1 MEDQRS
7 ILKKVFGYDSFRPG
21 QEEIVKRLLG
31 GQDVLAVMPTGAGK
45 SICYQ
50 VPALLLPGITLV
62 VSPLVSLMKD
72 QVGALVQAG
81 VAAAFLNNSLTDNQK
96 ALMLHR
102 AREGWYKI
110 IYVAP
115 ERLETEKKEP
125 VPEYKK
131 NPEMEMPTVE
141 VNGQECVGM
150 IEIPALGL
158 KLPII
163 SEWSDAKLKK
173 APCRYSGSAYLKN
186 MIIAGHNYRTHFSG
200 IKRLNPGDSVVFTD
214 ADGNV
219 FSYDV
224 AEIETVGGYDIEK
237 MEAGDWDLT
246 LFTCTNK
253 GKARAAVR
261 CREIEE

>member
-1 MEDQRS
+1 MADDIMGMCDKEHRQYVQYGRQDGKAMKGK
-7 ILKKVFGYDSFRPG
+7 ILTGVG
-21 QEEIVKRLLG
+21 LL
-31 GQDVLAVMPTGAGK
+31 LIAA
-45 SICYQ
+45 
-50 VPALLLPGITLV
+50 ALLLTVYNIRESDRAGSESEEMV
-62 VSPLVSLMKD
+62 VRME
-72 QVGALVQAG
+72 
-81 VAAAFLNNSLTDNQK
+81 SLTAD
-96 ALMLHR
+96 L
-102 AREGWYKI
+102 
-110 IYVAP
+110 P
-115 ERLETEKKEP
+115 ERLETEKKEL
-125 VPEYKK
+125 VPEYVK

-158 KLPII
+158 KLPVI

-219 FSYDV
+219 FSYEV

-237 MEAGDWDLT
+237 LEAGDWDLT

>member
-1 MEDQRS
+1 MADDIMGMCDKEHRQYVQYGRQDGKAMKGK
-7 ILKKVFGYDSFRPG
+7 ILTGVG
-21 QEEIVKRLLG
+21 LL
-31 GQDVLAVMPTGAGK
+31 LIAA
-45 SICYQ
+45 
-50 VPALLLPGITLV
+50 ALLLTVYNIRESDRAGSESEEMV
-62 VSPLVSLMKD
+62 VRME
-72 QVGALVQAG
+72 
-81 VAAAFLNNSLTDNQK
+81 SLTAD
-96 ALMLHR
+96 L
-102 AREGWYKI
+102 
-110 IYVAP
+110 P
-115 ERLETEKKEP
+115 ERLETEKKEL
-125 VPEYKK
+125 VPEYVK

-141 VNGQECVGM
+141 VSGQECVGM

-158 KLPII
+158 KLPVI

-219 FSYDV
+219 FSYEV

>member
-1 MEDQRS
+1 MCQ
-7 ILKKVFGYDSFRPG
+7 GTSFFR
-21 QEEIVKRLLG
+21 
-31 GQDVLAVMPTGAGK
+31 VLAEQKNNTIKKEHRQHMQYGGRDSKTMKGKLLTGVGLMLIAA
-45 SICYQ
+45 
-50 VPALLLPGITLV
+50 ALLLTVYNIRESDRAGAESEEMV
-62 VSPLVSLMKD
+62 VRME
-72 QVGALVQAG
+72 
-81 VAAAFLNNSLTDNQK
+81 SLTA
-96 ALMLHR
+96 AL
-102 AREGWYKI
+102 
-110 IYVAP
+110 P
-115 ERLETEKKEP
+115 ERLETEKKEL

-158 KLPII
+158 KLPVI

-214 ADGNV
+214 ADGNI
-219 FSYDV
+219 FSYEV

>member
-1 MEDQRS
+1 MQYGGR
-7 ILKKVFGYDSFRPG
+7 DSKTMKG
-21 QEEIVKRLLG
+21 KLL
-31 GQDVLAVMPTGAGK
+31 TGVGLLLIAA
-45 SICYQ
+45 
-50 VPALLLPGITLV
+50 ALLLTVYNIRESDRAGSESEEMV
-62 VSPLVSLMKD
+62 VRME
-72 QVGALVQAG
+72 
-81 VAAAFLNNSLTDNQK
+81 SLTAD
-96 ALMLHR
+96 L
-102 AREGWYKI
+102 
-110 IYVAP
+110 P
-115 ERLETEKKEP
+115 ERLETEKKEL
-125 VPEYKK
+125 VPEYVK

-158 KLPII
+158 KLPVI

-219 FSYDV
+219 FSYEV

>member
-1 MEDQRS
+1 MADDIMGMCDKEHRQYVQYGRQDGKVMKGK
-7 ILKKVFGYDSFRPG
+7 ILTGVG
-21 QEEIVKRLLG
+21 LL
-31 GQDVLAVMPTGAGK
+31 LIAA
-45 SICYQ
+45 
-50 VPALLLPGITLV
+50 ALLLTVYNIRESDRAGAESEEMV
-62 VSPLVSLMKD
+62 VRME
-72 QVGALVQAG
+72 
-81 VAAAFLNNSLTDNQK
+81 SLTAD
-96 ALMLHR
+96 L
-102 AREGWYKI
+102 
-110 IYVAP
+110 P
-115 ERLETEKKEP
+115 ERLETEKKEL

-158 KLPII
+158 KLPVI

-214 ADGNV
+214 ADGNI
-219 FSYDV
+219 FSYEV

>member
-1 MEDQRS
+1 MADDIMGMCDKEHRQYVQYGRQDGKVMKGK
-7 ILKKVFGYDSFRPG
+7 ILTGVG
-21 QEEIVKRLLG
+21 LL
-31 GQDVLAVMPTGAGK
+31 LIAA
-45 SICYQ
+45 
-50 VPALLLPGITLV
+50 ALLLTVYNIRESDRAGAESEEMV
-62 VSPLVSLMKD
+62 VRME
-72 QVGALVQAG
+72 
-81 VAAAFLNNSLTDNQK
+81 SLTA
-96 ALMLHR
+96 AL
-102 AREGWYKI
+102 
-110 IYVAP
+110 P
-115 ERLETEKKEP
+115 ERLETEKKEL

-158 KLPII
+158 KLPVI

-173 APCRYSGSAYLKN
+173 APCRYSGSVYLKN

-200 IKRLNPGDSVVFTD
+200 IKRLNPSDSVVFTD

-219 FSYDV
+219 FSYEV

>member
-1 MEDQRS
+1 MADDIMGMCDKEHRQYVQYGRQDGKAMKGK
-7 ILKKVFGYDSFRPG
+7 ILTGVG
-21 QEEIVKRLLG
+21 LL
-31 GQDVLAVMPTGAGK
+31 LIAA
-45 SICYQ
+45 
-50 VPALLLPGITLV
+50 ALLLTVYNIRESDRAGSESEEMV
-62 VSPLVSLMKD
+62 VRME
-72 QVGALVQAG
+72 
-81 VAAAFLNNSLTDNQK
+81 SLTAD
-96 ALMLHR
+96 L
-102 AREGWYKI
+102 
-110 IYVAP
+110 P
-115 ERLETEKKEP
+115 ERLETEKKEL
-125 VPEYKK
+125 VPEYVK

-158 KLPII
+158 KLPVI
-163 SEWSDAKLKK
+163 SEWNDAKLKK

-219 FSYDV
+219 FSYEV

>member
-1 MEDQRS
+1 MQYGGR
-7 ILKKVFGYDSFRPG
+7 DSKTMKG
-21 QEEIVKRLLG
+21 KLL
-31 GQDVLAVMPTGAGK
+31 TGVGLLLIAA
-45 SICYQ
+45 
-50 VPALLLPGITLV
+50 ALLLTVYNIRESDRAGSESEEMV
-62 VSPLVSLMKD
+62 VRME
-72 QVGALVQAG
+72 
-81 VAAAFLNNSLTDNQK
+81 SLTAD
-96 ALMLHR
+96 L
-102 AREGWYKI
+102 
-110 IYVAP
+110 P
-115 ERLETEKKEP
+115 ERLETEKKEF

-158 KLPII
+158 KLPVI

-219 FSYDV
+219 FSYEV

>member
-1 MEDQRS
+1 MADDIMGMCDKEHRQYVQYGRQDGKAMKGK
-7 ILKKVFGYDSFRPG
+7 ILTGVG
-21 QEEIVKRLLG
+21 LL
-31 GQDVLAVMPTGAGK
+31 LIAA
-45 SICYQ
+45 
-50 VPALLLPGITLV
+50 ALLLTVYNIRESDRAGSESEEMV
-62 VSPLVSLMKD
+62 VRME
-72 QVGALVQAG
+72 
-81 VAAAFLNNSLTDNQK
+81 SLTAD
-96 ALMLHR
+96 L
-102 AREGWYKI
+102 
-110 IYVAP
+110 P
-115 ERLETEKKEP
+115 ERLETEKKEL
-125 VPEYKK
+125 VPEYVK

-158 KLPII
+158 KLPVI

-173 APCRYSGSAYLKN
+173 APCRYGGSAYLKN

-219 FSYDV
+219 FSYEV

>member
-1 MEDQRS
+1 MADDIMGMCDKEHRQYVQYGRQDGKVMKGK
-7 ILKKVFGYDSFRPG
+7 ILTGVG
-21 QEEIVKRLLG
+21 LL
-31 GQDVLAVMPTGAGK
+31 LIAA
-45 SICYQ
+45 
-50 VPALLLPGITLV
+50 ALLLTVYNIRESDRAGAESEEMV
-62 VSPLVSLMKD
+62 VRME
-72 QVGALVQAG
+72 
-81 VAAAFLNNSLTDNQK
+81 SLTAD
-96 ALMLHR
+96 L
-102 AREGWYKI
+102 
-110 IYVAP
+110 P
-115 ERLETEKKEP
+115 ERLETEKKEL

-158 KLPII
+158 KLPVI

-186 MIIAGHNYRTHFSG
+186 MIIAGHNFRTHFSG
-200 IKRLNPGDSVVFTD
+200 IKRLNPGDSVVFKD

-219 FSYDV
+219 FSYEV

>member
-1 MEDQRS
+1 MADDIMGMCDKEHRQYVQYGRQDGKVMKGK
-7 ILKKVFGYDSFRPG
+7 ILTGVG
-21 QEEIVKRLLG
+21 LL
-31 GQDVLAVMPTGAGK
+31 LIAA
-45 SICYQ
+45 
-50 VPALLLPGITLV
+50 ALLLTVYNIRESDRAGAESEDMV
-62 VSPLVSLMKD
+62 VRME
-72 QVGALVQAG
+72 
-81 VAAAFLNNSLTDNQK
+81 SLTAD
-96 ALMLHR
+96 L
-102 AREGWYKI
+102 
-110 IYVAP
+110 P
-115 ERLETEKKEP
+115 ERLETEKKEL

-158 KLPII
+158 KLPVI

-219 FSYDV
+219 FSYEV

>member
-1 MEDQRS
+1 MKGK
-7 ILKKVFGYDSFRPG
+7 IL
-21 QEEIVKRLLG
+21 
-31 GQDVLAVMPTGAGK
+31 TGAGLLL
-45 SICYQ
+45 IAA
-50 VPALLLPGITLV
+50 ALLLTVYNIRESDRAGAESEEMV
-62 VSPLVSLMKD
+62 VRME
-72 QVGALVQAG
+72 
-81 VAAAFLNNSLTDNQK
+81 SLTAD
-96 ALMLHR
+96 L
-102 AREGWYKI
+102 
-110 IYVAP
+110 P
-115 ERLETEKKEP
+115 ERLETEKKEL

-158 KLPII
+158 KLPVI

-219 FSYDV
+219 FSYEV

-246 LFTCTNK
+246 LFTCTIGGQTRVTIRLERVEVFRNPEQED
-253 GKARAAVR
+253 AVQS
-261 CREIEE
+261 EK

>member
-1 MEDQRS
+1 MADDIMGMCDKEHRQYVQYGRQDGKAMKGK
-7 ILKKVFGYDSFRPG
+7 ILTGVG
-21 QEEIVKRLLG
+21 LL
-31 GQDVLAVMPTGAGK
+31 LIAA
-45 SICYQ
+45 
-50 VPALLLPGITLV
+50 ALLLTVYNIRESDRAGSESEEMV
-62 VSPLVSLMKD
+62 VRME
-72 QVGALVQAG
+72 
-81 VAAAFLNNSLTDNQK
+81 SLTAD
-96 ALMLHR
+96 L
-102 AREGWYKI
+102 
-110 IYVAP
+110 P
-115 ERLETEKKEP
+115 ERLETEKKEL

-158 KLPII
+158 KLPVI

-219 FSYDV
+219 FSYEG

>member
-1 MEDQRS
+1 MKGK
-7 ILKKVFGYDSFRPG
+7 IL
-21 QEEIVKRLLG
+21 
-31 GQDVLAVMPTGAGK
+31 TGAGLLL
-45 SICYQ
+45 IAA
-50 VPALLLPGITLV
+50 ALLLTVYNIRESDRAGAESEEMV
-62 VSPLVSLMKD
+62 VRME
-72 QVGALVQAG
+72 
-81 VAAAFLNNSLTDNQK
+81 SLTA
-96 ALMLHR
+96 AL
-102 AREGWYKI
+102 
-110 IYVAP
+110 P

-200 IKRLNPGDSVVFTD
+200 IKRLNTGDSVVFTD

-219 FSYDV
+219 FSYEV

-246 LFTCTNK
+246 LFTCTIGGQTRVTIRLERVEVFRNP
-253 GKARAAVR
+253 
-261 CREIEE
+261 ETEEPAKSEK

>member
-1 MEDQRS
+1 MQYGGR
-7 ILKKVFGYDSFRPG
+7 DSKTMKG
-21 QEEIVKRLLG
+21 KLL
-31 GQDVLAVMPTGAGK
+31 TGVGLLLIAA
-45 SICYQ
+45 
-50 VPALLLPGITLV
+50 ALLLTVYNIRESDRAGAESEEMV
-62 VSPLVSLMKD
+62 VRME
-72 QVGALVQAG
+72 
-81 VAAAFLNNSLTDNQK
+81 SLTAD
-96 ALMLHR
+96 L
-102 AREGWYKI
+102 
-110 IYVAP
+110 P
-115 ERLETEKKEP
+115 ERLETEKKEF

-158 KLPII
+158 KLPVI

-219 FSYDV
+219 FSYEV

-261 CREIEE
+261 CREIEK

>member
-1 MEDQRS
+1 MADDIMKMCEKEHRQHMQYGRQDGKAMKGK
-7 ILKKVFGYDSFRPG
+7 IL
-21 QEEIVKRLLG
+21 
-31 GQDVLAVMPTGAGK
+31 TGAGLLL
-45 SICYQ
+45 IAA
-50 VPALLLPGITLV
+50 ALLLTVYNIRESDRAGAESEEMV
-62 VSPLVSLMKD
+62 VRME
-72 QVGALVQAG
+72 
-81 VAAAFLNNSLTDNQK
+81 SLTA
-96 ALMLHR
+96 AL
-102 AREGWYKI
+102 
-110 IYVAP
+110 P
-115 ERLETEKKEP
+115 ERLETEKKEL

-158 KLPII
+158 KLPVI

-200 IKRLNPGDSVVFTD
+200 IKRLNPGDSVVFKD

-219 FSYDV
+219 FSYEV

-261 CREIEE
+261 CREIEK

>member
-1 MEDQRS
+1 MKGK
-7 ILKKVFGYDSFRPG
+7 ILTGVG
-21 QEEIVKRLLG
+21 LL
-31 GQDVLAVMPTGAGK
+31 LIAA
-45 SICYQ
+45 
-50 VPALLLPGITLV
+50 ALLLTVYNIRESDRAGSESEEMV
-62 VSPLVSLMKD
+62 VRME
-72 QVGALVQAG
+72 
-81 VAAAFLNNSLTDNQK
+81 SLTAD
-96 ALMLHR
+96 L
-102 AREGWYKI
+102 
-110 IYVAP
+110 P
-115 ERLETEKKEP
+115 ERLETEKKEL
-125 VPEYKK
+125 VPEYVK

-158 KLPII
+158 KLPVI

-186 MIIAGHNYRTHFSG
+186 IIIAGHNYRTHFSS

-219 FSYDV
+219 FSYEV

>member
-1 MEDQRS
+1 MADDIMGMCDKEHRQYVQYGRQDGKAMKGK
-7 ILKKVFGYDSFRPG
+7 ILTGVG
-21 QEEIVKRLLG
+21 LL
-31 GQDVLAVMPTGAGK
+31 LIAA
-45 SICYQ
+45 
-50 VPALLLPGITLV
+50 ALLLTVYNIRESDRAGAESEEMV
-62 VSPLVSLMKD
+62 VRME
-72 QVGALVQAG
+72 
-81 VAAAFLNNSLTDNQK
+81 SLTAD
-96 ALMLHR
+96 L
-102 AREGWYKI
+102 
-110 IYVAP
+110 P
-115 ERLETEKKEP
+115 ERLETEKKEL
-125 VPEYKK
+125 VPEYVK

-158 KLPII
+158 KLPVI

-214 ADGNV
+214 ADGNI
-219 FSYDV
+219 FSYEV

>member
-1 MEDQRS
+1 MQYGGR
-7 ILKKVFGYDSFRPG
+7 DSKTMKG
-21 QEEIVKRLLG
+21 KLL
-31 GQDVLAVMPTGAGK
+31 TGVGLLLIAA
-45 SICYQ
+45 
-50 VPALLLPGITLV
+50 ALLLTVYNIRESDRAGAESEEMV
-62 VSPLVSLMKD
+62 VRME
-72 QVGALVQAG
+72 
-81 VAAAFLNNSLTDNQK
+81 SLTA
-96 ALMLHR
+96 AL
-102 AREGWYKI
+102 
-110 IYVAP
+110 P

-219 FSYDV
+219 FSYEV

>member
-1 MEDQRS
+1 MADDIMGMCDKEHRQYVQYGKQDGKAMKGK
-7 ILKKVFGYDSFRPG
+7 ILTGVG
-21 QEEIVKRLLG
+21 LL
-31 GQDVLAVMPTGAGK
+31 LIAA
-45 SICYQ
+45 
-50 VPALLLPGITLV
+50 ALLLTVYNIRESDRAGAESEEMV
-62 VSPLVSLMKD
+62 VRME
-72 QVGALVQAG
+72 
-81 VAAAFLNNSLTDNQK
+81 SLTAD
-96 ALMLHR
+96 L
-102 AREGWYKI
+102 
-110 IYVAP
+110 P
-115 ERLETEKKEP
+115 ERLETEKKEL
-125 VPEYKK
+125 VPEYVK

-158 KLPII
+158 KLPVI

-219 FSYDV
+219 FSYEV

>member
-1 MEDQRS
+1 MKMFE
-7 ILKKVFGYDSFRPG
+7 KKHRQHMQYGGRDSKTMKG
-21 QEEIVKRLLG
+21 KLL
-31 GQDVLAVMPTGAGK
+31 TGVGLLLIAA
-45 SICYQ
+45 
-50 VPALLLPGITLV
+50 ALLLTVYNIRESDRAGAESEEMV
-62 VSPLVSLMKD
+62 VRME
-72 QVGALVQAG
+72 
-81 VAAAFLNNSLTDNQK
+81 SLTAD
-96 ALMLHR
+96 L
-102 AREGWYKI
+102 
-110 IYVAP
+110 P
-115 ERLETEKKEP
+115 ERLETEKKEL

-158 KLPII
+158 KLPVI

-186 MIIAGHNYRTHFSG
+186 MIIAGHNYRTHFSV

-219 FSYDV
+219 FSYEV
-224 AEIETVGGYDIEK
+224 TEIETVGGYDIEK
-237 MEAGDWDLT
+237 MEDGDWDLT

>member
-1 MEDQRS
+1 MADDIMGMCDKEHRQYVQYGRQDGKAMKGK
-7 ILKKVFGYDSFRPG
+7 ILTGVG
-21 QEEIVKRLLG
+21 LL
-31 GQDVLAVMPTGAGK
+31 LIAA
-45 SICYQ
+45 
-50 VPALLLPGITLV
+50 ALLLTVYNIRESDRAGSESEEMV
-62 VSPLVSLMKD
+62 VRME
-72 QVGALVQAG
+72 
-81 VAAAFLNNSLTDNQK
+81 SLTAD
-96 ALMLHR
+96 L
-102 AREGWYKI
+102 
-110 IYVAP
+110 P
-115 ERLETEKKEP
+115 ERLETEKKEF

-158 KLPII
+158 KLPVI

-219 FSYDV
+219 FSYEV

>member
-1 MEDQRS
+1 MTDDIMGMCDKEHRQYVQYGRQDGKAMKGK
-7 ILKKVFGYDSFRPG
+7 IL
-21 QEEIVKRLLG
+21 
-31 GQDVLAVMPTGAGK
+31 TGAGLLL
-45 SICYQ
+45 IAA
-50 VPALLLPGITLV
+50 ALLLTVYNIRESDRAGSESEEMV
-62 VSPLVSLMKD
+62 VRME
-72 QVGALVQAG
+72 
-81 VAAAFLNNSLTDNQK
+81 SLTAD
-96 ALMLHR
+96 L
-102 AREGWYKI
+102 
-110 IYVAP
+110 P
-115 ERLETEKKEP
+115 ERLETEKKEL
-125 VPEYKK
+125 VPEYVK

-158 KLPII
+158 KLPVI

-219 FSYDV
+219 FSYEV

>member
-1 MEDQRS
+1 M
-7 ILKKVFGYDSFRPG
+7 KWK
-21 QEEIVKRLLG
+21 LL
-31 GQDVLAVMPTGAGK
+31 TGVGLLLIAA
-45 SICYQ
+45 
-50 VPALLLPGITLV
+50 ALLLTVYNIRESDRAGAESEEMV
-62 VSPLVSLMKD
+62 VRME
-72 QVGALVQAG
+72 
-81 VAAAFLNNSLTDNQK
+81 SLTAD
-96 ALMLHR
+96 L
-102 AREGWYKI
+102 
-110 IYVAP
+110 P
-115 ERLETEKKEP
+115 ERLETEKKEL

-150 IEIPALGL
+150 IESPALGL
-158 KLPII
+158 KLPVI

-219 FSYDV
+219 FSYEV
-224 AEIETVGGYDIEK
+224 TEIETVGGYDIEK
-237 MEAGDWDLT
+237 MEDGDWDLT

>member
-1 MEDQRS
+1 MQYGGR
-7 ILKKVFGYDSFRPG
+7 DSKTMKG
-21 QEEIVKRLLG
+21 KLL
-31 GQDVLAVMPTGAGK
+31 TGVGLLLIAA
-45 SICYQ
+45 
-50 VPALLLPGITLV
+50 ALLLTVYNIRESDRAGAESEEMV
-62 VSPLVSLMKD
+62 VRME
-72 QVGALVQAG
+72 
-81 VAAAFLNNSLTDNQK
+81 SLTA
-96 ALMLHR
+96 AL
-102 AREGWYKI
+102 
-110 IYVAP
+110 P

-200 IKRLNPGDSVVFTD
+200 IKRLNTGDSVVFTD

-219 FSYDV
+219 FSYEV

>member
-1 MEDQRS
+1 MQYGRQDGKVMKGK
-7 ILKKVFGYDSFRPG
+7 IL
-21 QEEIVKRLLG
+21 
-31 GQDVLAVMPTGAGK
+31 TGAG
-45 SICYQ
+45 
-50 VPALLLPGITLV
+50 LLLI
-62 VSPLVSLMKD
+62 
-72 QVGALVQAG
+72 
-81 VAAAFLNNSLTDNQK
+81 AAALFLTVYNIREPDRAGEESEEMVVRMESLTA
-96 ALMLHR
+96 AL
-102 AREGWYKI
+102 
-110 IYVAP
+110 P
-115 ERLETEKKEP
+115 ERLETEKKELG
-125 VPEYKK
+125 PEYKK

-158 KLPII
+158 KLPVI

-214 ADGNV
+214 ADGNI
-219 FSYDV
+219 FSYEV

>member
-1 MEDQRS
+1 MQYGGR
-7 ILKKVFGYDSFRPG
+7 DSKTMKG
-21 QEEIVKRLLG
+21 KLL
-31 GQDVLAVMPTGAGK
+31 TGVGLLLIAA
-45 SICYQ
+45 
-50 VPALLLPGITLV
+50 ALLLTVYNIRESDRAGAESEEMV
-62 VSPLVSLMKD
+62 VRME
-72 QVGALVQAG
+72 
-81 VAAAFLNNSLTDNQK
+81 SLTAD
-96 ALMLHR
+96 L
-102 AREGWYKI
+102 
-110 IYVAP
+110 P
-115 ERLETEKKEP
+115 ERLETEKKEF

-158 KLPII
+158 KLPVI

-186 MIIAGHNYRTHFSG
+186 MIIAGHNYSTHFSG

-219 FSYDV
+219 FSYEV

>member
-1 MEDQRS
+1 MADDIMGMCDKEHRQYVQYGRQDGKAMKGK
-7 ILKKVFGYDSFRPG
+7 ILTGVG
-21 QEEIVKRLLG
+21 LL
-31 GQDVLAVMPTGAGK
+31 LIAA
-45 SICYQ
+45 
-50 VPALLLPGITLV
+50 ALLLTVYNIRESDRAGSESEEMV
-62 VSPLVSLMKD
+62 VRME
-72 QVGALVQAG
+72 
-81 VAAAFLNNSLTDNQK
+81 SLTAD
-96 ALMLHR
+96 L
-102 AREGWYKI
+102 
-110 IYVAP
+110 P
-115 ERLETEKKEP
+115 ERLETEKKEL
-125 VPEYKK
+125 VPEYVK

-158 KLPII
+158 KLPVI

-214 ADGNV
+214 ADGNI
-219 FSYDV
+219 FSYEV

>member
-1 MEDQRS
+1 MQYGGR
-7 ILKKVFGYDSFRPG
+7 DSKTMKG
-21 QEEIVKRLLG
+21 KLL
-31 GQDVLAVMPTGAGK
+31 TGVGLLLIAA
-45 SICYQ
+45 
-50 VPALLLPGITLV
+50 ALLLTVYNIRESDRAGAESEEMV
-62 VSPLVSLMKD
+62 VRME
-72 QVGALVQAG
+72 
-81 VAAAFLNNSLTDNQK
+81 SLTAD
-96 ALMLHR
+96 L
-102 AREGWYKI
+102 
-110 IYVAP
+110 P
-115 ERLETEKKEP
+115 ERLETEKKEF

-158 KLPII
+158 KLPVI

-186 MIIAGHNYRTHFSG
+186 MIIAGHNYCTHFSG

-214 ADGNV
+214 ADGNI
-219 FSYDV
+219 FSYEV

>member
-1 MEDQRS
+1 MQYGGR
-7 ILKKVFGYDSFRPG
+7 DSKTMKG
-21 QEEIVKRLLG
+21 KLL
-31 GQDVLAVMPTGAGK
+31 TGVGLLLIAA
-45 SICYQ
+45 
-50 VPALLLPGITLV
+50 ALLLTVYNIRESDRAGAESEEMV
-62 VSPLVSLMKD
+62 VRME
-72 QVGALVQAG
+72 
-81 VAAAFLNNSLTDNQK
+81 SLTAD
-96 ALMLHR
+96 L
-102 AREGWYKI
+102 
-110 IYVAP
+110 P
-115 ERLETEKKEP
+115 ERLETEKKEL

-158 KLPII
+158 KLPVI

-200 IKRLNPGDSVVFTD
+200 IKRLNPGDSIVFTD
-214 ADGNV
+214 ADGNI
-219 FSYDV
+219 FSYEV

-261 CREIEE
+261 CREIEK